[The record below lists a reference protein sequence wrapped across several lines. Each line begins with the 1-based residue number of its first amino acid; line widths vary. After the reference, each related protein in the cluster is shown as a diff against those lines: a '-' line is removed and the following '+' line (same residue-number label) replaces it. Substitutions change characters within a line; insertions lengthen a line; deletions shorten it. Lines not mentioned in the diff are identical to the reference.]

1 MRQISVH
8 FLGKAG
14 TDSKLG
20 DAKAGAAAGKSPAKP
35 DPKDKKD
42 VKPVDTKPKEEKKGK
57 VDLKKEKNS
66 FGLGLVGGS
75 DTPLVRIYLILRRLD
90 PMETNL

>member
-1 MRQISVH
+1 M
-8 FLGKAG
+8 
-14 TDSKLG
+14 
-20 DAKAGAAAGKSPAKP
+20 
-35 DPKDKKD
+35 
-42 VKPVDTKPKEEKKGK
+42 KPVDTKPKEEKKGK